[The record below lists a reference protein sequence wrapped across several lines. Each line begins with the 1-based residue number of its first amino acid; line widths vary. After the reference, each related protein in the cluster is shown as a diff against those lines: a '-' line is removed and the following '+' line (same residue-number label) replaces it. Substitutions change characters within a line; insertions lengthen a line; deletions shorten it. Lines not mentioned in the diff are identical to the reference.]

1 MQASFPNDLS
11 VNRRTLDVEDYLD
24 IVRRQKGWLIGPL
37 LAGTVIAC
45 VAAFLWPDTY
55 VSTASIRVVPPQV
68 PERLVPTNVST
79 QMADRINSMA
89 QTILSRANLTN
100 IIQSYDL
107 YPRERSRLP
116 LDDIIEKM
124 IKNISISPLTA
135 LPASGGNRGPA
146 QAFSISFRYE
156 NRYLAQ
162 KVTRDLMSRFIDEN
176 VRERSSQS
184 QLTTQFLR
192 EQLDQAKA
200 EMDAIESRITQF
212 RLQNAG
218 RLPEQLVTNVQAVN
232 TLESRVTTLNA
243 SLARVSQEKLMLEAD
258 LRQVRERMQAVR
270 QPSGEE
276 TGAARTDP
284 EDIDLAR
291 VEREI
296 QQLEQTLARM
306 LETYKPTYPDV
317 QRLEERLR
325 AARKNRERLLEK
337 RARELESANGSESA
351 ASLSPARR
359 RELEVLEAVANR
371 LQAQIQAK
379 EIESERLN
387 RQIAESDRK
396 IQEIQSR
403 IETGPIGEQQYLLLM
418 RDRELAKQRYDDLN
432 RKLAQ
437 SAIATDLESRKQ
449 GETLEVLDSPSL
461 PESPAA
467 PNRPLIIG
475 LGSIIGLAIGVCI
488 VGVRELSD
496 TSLKSLKDVS
506 AYTGLTILGSV
517 PLLEN
522 DLVIR
527 RRKRLTWLGWS
538 AAVVAS
544 LAAVAASVWHY
555 YSTRL

>member
-1 MQASFPNDLS
+1 MQASLPNDLS

-24 IVRRQKGWLIGPL
+24 IVRRQRGWLAGPL

-45 VAAFLWPDTY
+45 VVAFLWPDTY

-79 QMADRINSMA
+79 QMADRVNSMA
-89 QTILSRANLTN
+89 QTILSRSNLTN

-116 LDDIIEKM
+116 LDDIIETM
-124 IKNISISPLTA
+124 IKNITISPLTA
-135 LPASGGNRGPA
+135 LPATGVTRGSA

-192 EQLDQAKA
+192 EQLAQAKS

-218 RLPEQLVTNVQAVN
+218 RLPDQLVTNVQAVN

-243 SLARVSQEKLMLEAD
+243 SLARISQEKLMLEAD
-258 LRQVRERMQAVR
+258 LRQVRERIQAVK
-270 QPSGEE
+270 QPPGED
-276 TGAARTDP
+276 TSPKTDP

-296 QQLEQTLARM
+296 QQIEQTLARM

-317 QRLEERLR
+317 ERLQQRLR
-325 AARKNRERLLEK
+325 AARKDRERLLEK
-337 RARELESANGSESA
+337 RARELEAANSAESA
-351 ASLSPARR
+351 FVLSPARR

-371 LQAQIQAK
+371 LQTQIQAK
-379 EIESERLN
+379 EMEADRLN
-387 RQIAESDRK
+387 RQIAEADRK

-437 SAIATDLESRKQ
+437 SEIATDLESRKQ
-449 GETLEVLDSPSL
+449 GETLEVLDTPSL
-461 PESPAA
+461 PEAPAA

-475 LGSIIGLAIGVCI
+475 LGSIIGLVIGVCI

-506 AYTGLTILGSV
+506 AYTGFPILGSV

-522 DLVIR
+522 DLVVR

-538 AAVVAS
+538 AAVVAGI
-544 LAAVAASVWHY
+544 AAAASSIWY
-555 YSTRL
+555 YYATKL